1 MPMARTLFAPVGSN
15 EPREQIPADSYPA
28 RLISFIYL
36 GTQPWSVQY
45 PTPKIKARFTFEF
58 PTEKRVF
65 NEEKW
70 EQPFVVSREFTLSM
84 WKQSNLLPFVEWM
97 IGKKLDEEDAKTFD
111 ILSLV
116 GQAYFATII
125 HNDKWYADIQGIVK
139 LPKAMTC
146 PDQINPTQI
155 VLEEDWKTEWEK
167 LPTFIQDKIKK
178 SAEYRGK
185 WAYEQKNSDPREV
198 NDEISIEDIP
208 F

>member
-1 MPMARTLFAPVGSN
+1 MPMARTLFAPVGSS

-97 IGKKLDEEDAKTFD
+97 IGKKLDEEEAKTFD

-125 HNDKWYADIQGIVK
+125 HNEKWYADIQSIVK
-139 LPKAMTC
+139 LPKSMTC
-146 PDQINPTQI
+146 PEQINPTQI
-155 VLEEDWKTEWEK
+155 VLEEDWKTEWDN
-167 LPTFIQDKIKK
+167 LPSFIQDKIKK

>member
-1 MPMARTLFAPVGSN
+1 MARTLYAPVGSS

-45 PTPKIKARFTFEF
+45 PAPKIKIRLTFEF

-70 EQPFVVSREFTLSM
+70 EQPFVVSREFTFSM
-84 WKQSNLLPFVEWM
+84 FKQGNLLPFVEWM
-97 IGKKLDEEDAKTFD
+97 VGKKIDEEEAKTFD

-116 GQAYFATII
+116 GEAYFATVI
-125 HNDKWYADIQGIVK
+125 HNEKWYADIQSIVK
-139 LPKAMTC
+139 LPKSMTC

-155 VLEEDWKTEWEK
+155 ILEEDWEKEWNN

-178 SAEYRGK
+178 SAEYSNRA
-185 WAYEQKNSDPREV
+185 WYEEDVPPPKKKVDE
-198 NDEISIEDIP
+198 EISIEDIP